1 MKYLLCLFF
10 LITMPVFS
18 KEGKNPN
25 LIQLENNMTLDCE
38 EYGDDSCSAR
48 FLTMAGCTY
57 VMGINSGKST
67 GESMEIGSE
76 LFVAMMKGHNLSA
89 SNMFDKENNLKKEI
103 RKEALERLG
112 FCEKEIDKSVKNL
125 YQKKMGKI
133 PDYDLMKKLSKGF
146 VWWFLDE
153 FELTKKQLEIIQN

>member
-89 SNMFDKENNLKKEI
+89 SNMFDKENNLKKSI

-133 PDYDLMKKLSKGF
+133 PDNDLMKKLSKGF

-153 FELTKKQLEIIQN
+153 FELTKKQLKIIQN

>member
-112 FCEKEIDKSVKNL
+112 FCEKEIDKSIKNL

-133 PDYDLMKKLSKGF
+133 PDYDLIKKLSKGF

>member
-10 LITMPVFS
+10 LFTMPAFS

-25 LIQLENNMTLDCE
+25 LIQLENNMTLDCTK
-38 EYGDDSCSAR
+38 YGNDSCSAR
-48 FLTMAGCTY
+48 FLAMAGCTY
-57 VMGINSGKST
+57 AMGLNSGQT
-67 GESMEIGSE
+67 AGESMKIGSE
-76 LFVAMMKGHNLSA
+76 LFVAIMKGHNLSA
-89 SNMFDKENNLKKEI
+89 SNMFDNENNLKKEI

-112 FCEKEIDKSVKNL
+112 FCDKEIDKSVKNL

-153 FELTKKQLEIIQN
+153 FEITKKQLKKIQN

>member
-1 MKYLLCLFF
+1 MKYLLGLFF
-10 LITMPVFS
+10 IITIPVFS

-25 LIQLENNMTLDCE
+25 LIQLENNITLDCTK
-38 EYGDDSCSAR
+38 YGNDSCSSR
-48 FLTMAGCTY
+48 FLAMAGCTY

-89 SNMFDKENNLKKEI
+89 SNMFDKENNLKKSIKRETI
-103 RKEALERLG
+103 ERFR
-112 FCEKEIDKSVKNL
+112 FCEEEIVKSVQILYEKKN
-125 YQKKMGKI
+125 GII
-133 PDYDLMKKLSKGF
+133 PDNDLTRKLIKGF

>member
-1 MKYLLCLFF
+1 MKYLIGLFF
-10 LITMPVFS
+10 IIAIPAFS

-25 LIQLENNMTLDCE
+25 LMQLENNMTLDCTK
-38 EYGDDSCSAR
+38 YGNDSCSAR
-48 FLTMAGCTY
+48 FLAMAGCTY
-57 VMGINSGKST
+57 AMGINSGKST

-153 FELTKKQLEIIQN
+153 FELTKKQLKIIQN

>member
-38 EYGDDSCSAR
+38 EYGDDSCCAR

-67 GESMEIGSE
+67 GESMEIG
-76 LFVAMMKGHNLSA
+76 LS
-89 SNMFDKENNLKKEI
+89 LI
-103 RKEALERLG
+103 H
-112 FCEKEIDKSVKNL
+112 I
-125 YQKKMGKI
+125 
-133 PDYDLMKKLSKGF
+133 
-146 VWWFLDE
+146 
-153 FELTKKQLEIIQN
+153 

>member
-153 FELTKKQLEIIQN
+153 FELTKKQLKIIQN

>member
-10 LITMPVFS
+10 LITTPVFS

-48 FLTMAGCTY
+48 FLTMAGCAY

-67 GESMEIGSE
+67 GESMEIGSD
-76 LFVAMMKGHNLSA
+76 LFVSMMKGHNLKA
-89 SNMFDKENNLKKEI
+89 SNMFDNQNNLKESIKNETI
-103 RKEALERLG
+103 QRFR
-112 FCEKEIDKSVKNL
+112 FCEEEIVRSVEILYEKKN
-125 YQKKMGKI
+125 GKI
-133 PDYDLMKKLSKGF
+133 PDNELIRKLIKGF
-146 VWWFLDE
+146 VWWFLYE
-153 FELTKKQLEIIQN
+153 FEVTNKQLKIIQN

>member
-10 LITMPVFS
+10 LITTPVFS

-48 FLTMAGCTY
+48 FLTMAGCAY

-89 SNMFDKENNLKKEI
+89 LNMFDKENNLKTV
-103 RKEALERLG
+103 
-112 FCEKEIDKSVKNL
+112 S
-125 YQKKMGKI
+125 YTH
-133 PDYDLMKKLSKGF
+133 
-146 VWWFLDE
+146 
-153 FELTKKQLEIIQN
+153 LTLPTKA

>member
-10 LITMPVFS
+10 IITTPVFS

-25 LIQLENNMTLDCE
+25 LIQIENNMTLDCTK
-38 EYGDDSCSAR
+38 YGDDSCSAR
-48 FLTMAGCTY
+48 FLAMAGCTY
-57 VMGINSGKST
+57 AMGINSGKST
-67 GESMEIGSE
+67 SESMEIGSE
-76 LFVAMMKGHNLSA
+76 LFVAMMKGHNLIA

-153 FELTKKQLEIIQN
+153 FELTKKQLKIIQN

>member
-1 MKYLLCLFF
+1 MKYLLGLFF
-10 LITMPVFS
+10 IFTMPVFS
-18 KEGKNPN
+18 NEAKNPN
-25 LIQLENNMTLDCE
+25 LIQLENNMTLDCIK
-38 EYGDDSCSAR
+38 YGDDSCSAR
-48 FLTMAGCTY
+48 FLAMAGCTY
-57 VMGINSGKST
+57 AMGINSGKTT

-76 LFVAMMKGHNLSA
+76 LFVAMMKGHNLIA

-153 FELTKKQLEIIQN
+153 FELTKKQLKIIQN

>member
-76 LFVAMMKGHNLSA
+76 LFVAMMKGHNLIA

-153 FELTKKQLEIIQN
+153 FELTKKQLKITQN

>member
-1 MKYLLCLFF
+1 
-10 LITMPVFS
+10 
-18 KEGKNPN
+18 
-25 LIQLENNMTLDCE
+25 
-38 EYGDDSCSAR
+38 
-48 FLTMAGCTY
+48 
-57 VMGINSGKST
+57 MGINSGKTT

-89 SNMFDKENNLKKEI
+89 SNMFDKENNLKKPI

-133 PDYDLMKKLSKGF
+133 PDNDLMKKLSKGF

-153 FELTKKQLEIIQN
+153 FELTKKQLKIIQN

>member
-1 MKYLLCLFF
+1 
-10 LITMPVFS
+10 
-18 KEGKNPN
+18 
-25 LIQLENNMTLDCE
+25 
-38 EYGDDSCSAR
+38 
-48 FLTMAGCTY
+48 
-57 VMGINSGKST
+57 MGINSGKTT

-89 SNMFDKENNLKKEI
+89 SNMFDKENNLKKPI

-133 PDYDLMKKLSKGF
+133 PDNDLMKKLSKGF

-153 FELTKKQLEIIQN
+153 FELTKKQLKIIQNWYMNKFLILLSFLSLPFAIEAGFPEGKDGFNIKKMRIIIGCHLKR

>member
-10 LITMPVFS
+10 FINTPVFS

-25 LIQLENNMTLDCE
+25 LIQLENNMTLDCTK
-38 EYGDDSCSAR
+38 YGNDSCSAR
-48 FLTMAGCTY
+48 FLAMAGCTY
-57 VMGINSGKST
+57 AMGINSGKTT

-76 LFVAMMKGHNLSA
+76 LFVAMMKGHNLIA

-153 FELTKKQLEIIQN
+153 FELTKKQLKIIQN

>member
-1 MKYLLCLFF
+1 MKYLIGLFF
-10 LITMPVFS
+10 IIAIPAFS

-25 LIQLENNMTLDCE
+25 LMQLENNMTLDCTK
-38 EYGDDSCSAR
+38 YGNDSCSAR
-48 FLTMAGCTY
+48 FLAMAGCTY
-57 VMGINSGKST
+57 AMGINSGKSA

-133 PDYDLMKKLSKGF
+133 PDYDLIKKLSKGF

-153 FELTKKQLEIIQN
+153 FELTKKKLKILQN